1 MRTSLKTRDWKF
13 IRINLPSR
21 KSALES
27 DISGGVMT
35 IGIRIALLCSAAT
48 ACLLT
53 SIIRADSPRFEVPA
67 GSHPHDV
74 APTPAGG
81 PVYFTAQRSGNL
93 GILDPATGHVD
104 LVALGPGSA
113 PHGVIVGPDGAA
125 WVTDGGRDAVVRV
138 DAKSEAVKAFPLP
151 KDHANTN
158 LNTATLDRDGVL
170 WFTGQN

>member
-1 MRTSLKTRDWKF
+1 MRASLKTRDWKF

-67 GSHPHDV
+67 GSHPHHV

-81 PVYFTAQRSGNL
+81 PGVFPPPPPGPL
-93 GILDPATGHVD
+93 GVLCPAT
-104 LVALGPGSA
+104 A
-113 PHGVIVGPDGAA
+113 
-125 WVTDGGRDAVVRV
+125 
-138 DAKSEAVKAFPLP
+138 
-151 KDHANTN
+151 
-158 LNTATLDRDGVL
+158 
-170 WFTGQN
+170 

>member
-1 MRTSLKTRDWKF
+1 
-13 IRINLPSR
+13 
-21 KSALES
+21 
-27 DISGGVMT
+27 MT

-125 WVTDGGRDAVVRV
+125 WVTDGGRNAIVRV
-138 DAKSEAVKAFPLP
+138 DPSSRQVRRWPLPADVVISTDSLPISIALRSSGNGTNSKFPLP
-151 KDHANTN
+151 STN
-158 LNTATLDRDGVL
+158 VTLAPSSTRRRGR
-170 WFTGQN
+170 GPNR

>member
-1 MRTSLKTRDWKF
+1 MR
-13 IRINLPSR
+13 
-21 KSALES
+21 
-27 DISGGVMT
+27 
-35 IGIRIALLCSAAT
+35 IGIGIARLCSAAT

-81 PVYFTAQRSGNL
+81 PVYFTAQRSGHV

-113 PHGVIVGPDGAA
+113 PHRGIVGPDCAA
-125 WVTDGGRDAVVRV
+125 RVTDRGPNA
-138 DAKSEAVKAFPLP
+138 
-151 KDHANTN
+151 
-158 LNTATLDRDGVL
+158 
-170 WFTGQN
+170 